1 MFKKYFLFLT
11 FLFCIKCTMLKI
23 NGEYIK
29 YCFSKNL
36 IEDGDKIHLK
46 YSLSSSNKEKIDV
59 TLINMNDNKTI
70 YNSYNVNRG
79 EFKSSKP
86 EMKGY
91 YQLCF
96 YPKQKK
102 SKFYCTFDFY
112 TSSEQNAIKNLAEDK
127 EVQSM
132 SKNILD
138 VKNSLEKLKKS
149 KSTSHDNIFRQYKNV
164 IKSIKKL
171 KKITYLKIACIIFIS
186 VFQVY
191 VLHKFLGPDKRVS
204 RVKGA
209 FQDGL

>member
-1 MFKKYFLFLT
+1 MLKKYFLFFT
-11 FLFCIKCTMLKI
+11 FLFCIKSTMVKI
-23 NGEYIK
+23 NGEYVK
-29 YCFSKNL
+29 YCFNKNVD
-36 IEDGDKIHLK
+36 EGDKIHLK
-46 YSLSSSNKEKIDV
+46 FSLSSSNKEKIDV
-59 TLINMNDNKTI
+59 TLRNLIHNNIVYKLSNI
-70 YNSYNVNRG
+70 NRG
-79 EFKSSKP
+79 EYKSPHP
-86 EMKGY
+86 EKNGY
-91 YQLCF
+91 YELCF
-96 YPKQKK
+96 YPKQTK

-112 TSSEQNAIKNLAEDK
+112 TNFEQNIVKNLAEDK

-138 VKNSLEKLKKS
+138 VKNSLDKLKKS
-149 KSTSHDNIFRQYKNV
+149 KSISHDNIFRQYRNV
-164 IKSIKKL
+164 VKSIKKL